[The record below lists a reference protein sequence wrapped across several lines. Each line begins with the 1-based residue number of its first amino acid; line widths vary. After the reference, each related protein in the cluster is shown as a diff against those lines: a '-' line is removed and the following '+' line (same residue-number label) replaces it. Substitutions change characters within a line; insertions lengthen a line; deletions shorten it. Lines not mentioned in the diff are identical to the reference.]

1 MGVETIN
8 ITDDWTVSLVKQTQ
22 ILQLSNRIYDIKDD
36 LTVKSLIFKIC
47 EIVKHLRSNATTEK
61 ETGLKL

>member
-36 LTVKSLIFKIC
+36 LTVKSLKYSKF
-47 EIVKHLRSNATTEK
+47 A
-61 ETGLKL
+61 KL